1 MSKWV
6 PNNPSRNTEFK
17 NVKVIQIKNETNCRQ
32 KKTRFFSKKSP
43 KN

>member
-17 NVKVIQIKNETNCRQ
+17 NVKVIKIKNETNWRQ
-32 KKTRFFSKKSP
+32 KKNKIFQ
-43 KN
+43 